1 MKDQARACAI
11 ELGEWLYWRTAGCS
25 PEVAKMEAIITK
37 HIAIAVRE
45 KDSEISELKD
55 HCNLVWQLIK
65 PFLPACPAKSRKLL
79 KKAMEDSKKLRGEG
93 SHRLAEAEFR
103 LAKLQGVCE
112 QAKGQLRNS
121 YRVVKDGIVV
131 YHQFSPQHFA
141 RLLILLSSEDQDIK
155 STTEIIKE
163 QTDINFEQ
171 AVKIGKLEYKL
182 ERARGALEELKQFV
196 RVITLDLQSHR
207 SKTPQEL
214 DGMFHAVYR
223 LYDKYDVEGRREAL
237 TDTGG
242 EDGNGN

>member
-79 KKAMEDSKKLRGEG
+79 DKAMEDSKKLRGEG
-93 SHRLAEAEFR
+93 SHRLAELSAKCQELDSRCYKESIKRLEAE
-103 LAKLQGVCE
+103 
-112 QAKGQLRNS
+112 
-121 YRVVKDGIVV
+121 
-131 YHQFSPQHFA
+131 A
-141 RLLILLSSEDQDIK
+141 R
-155 STTEIIKE
+155 
-163 QTDINFEQ
+163 
-171 AVKIGKLEYKL
+171 L
-182 ERARGALEELKQFV
+182 ERARGALGAVDEYIDKVHAGNDL
-196 RVITLDLQSHR
+196 VIDNR
-207 SKTPQEL
+207 NMSKLIQK
-214 DGMFHAVYR
+214 V
-223 LYDKYDVEGRREAL
+223 L

-242 EDGNGN
+242 EGCGKDIVR

>member
-93 SHRLAEAEFR
+93 SHRLAEAER
-103 LAKLQGVCE
+103 RINDVERQRSDLLEKVANLG
-112 QAKGQLRNS
+112 QANDVVKVQQLSSSLTNS
-121 YRVVKDGIVV
+121 YFKN
-131 YHQFSPQHFA
+131 A
-141 RLLILLSSEDQDIK
+141 ELL
-155 STTEIIKE
+155 E
-163 QTDINFEQ
+163 QLNE
-171 AVKIGKLEYKL
+171 AEAWL
-182 ERARGALEELKQFV
+182 ERARGMMKIVQSNSLNPAHTMTIQGLEESLDANHKIATQF
-196 RVITLDLQSHR
+196 
-207 SKTPQEL
+207 
-214 DGMFHAVYR
+214 
-223 LYDKYDVEGRREAL
+223 L

-242 EDGNGN
+242 Q